1 MGPGGYAHGG
11 NEKFQ
16 RQKAPRCFVPT
27 ANGSGLQVI
36 DGLTALL
43 DGEVTQVADK

>member
-11 NEKFQ
+11 NEKLQ
-16 RQKAPRCFVPT
+16 RQKALRSFVPT

-36 DGLTALL
+36 GRSTALL
-43 DGEVTQVADK
+43 DGEMTQVAD